1 MEVLPMF
8 FAYGVSNGPGN
19 ASLGVEGGTPQD
31 LLSKE
36 TGAETNGSVEG
47 GDCYESC
54 MPRINA
60 ILAVQVHLLRFL
72 KT

>member
-1 MEVLPMF
+1 MEVLPLF

-19 ASLGVEGGTPQD
+19 PNLGVEGGTPQD
-31 LLSKE
+31 LLSRE
-36 TGAETNGSVEG
+36 TGAEAKGSVEA
-47 GDCYESC
+47 GDCCESC

>member
-8 FAYGVSNGPGN
+8 FAYGLSNNPGN
-19 ASLGVEGGTPQD
+19 PNLGVEGGTSHD

-36 TGAETNGSVEG
+36 TGAEANGSVEA

-60 ILAVQVHLLRFL
+60 ILAVQVHLLHFL